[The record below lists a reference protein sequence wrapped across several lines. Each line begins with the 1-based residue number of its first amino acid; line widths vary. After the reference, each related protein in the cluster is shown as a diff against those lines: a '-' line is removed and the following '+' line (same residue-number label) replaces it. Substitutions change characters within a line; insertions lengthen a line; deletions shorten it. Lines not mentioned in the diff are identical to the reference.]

1 MELAHCKSNHE
12 KNSIVL
18 YNKIKGG
25 HFTADLSKAKFG
37 LGSCKL
43 SKVILMNKSRPVR
56 LPDLLVMLGIVI
68 FRGKLALVL
77 IDCVFSNEYKACK
90 VNGK

>member
-1 MELAHCKSNHE
+1 MELAHCKSNRD

-25 HFTADLSKAKFG
+25 CFTPELSKAKYV

-43 SKVILMNKSRPVR
+43 SKVILNNKSKPVR
-56 LPDLLVMLGIVI
+56 LLDLLVMLDMVI
-68 FRGKLALVL
+68 FRGKLSLVL
-77 IDCVFSNEYKACK
+77 IDCGFSNEYKAYK
-90 VNGK
+90 VNDK